1 MCGIFGYAALAAN
14 SLARAPL
21 DEVTEKLFLLSE
33 TRGKEAA
40 GIALQISGQIG
51 IYKDSIPASDLIKS
65 RGYKQFLERM
75 PSAINTKDNV
85 ALLGHT
91 RLVTNG
97 FQVIDENNQP
107 VRYSNTIG
115 IHNGIIVNHEA
126 LWNANTDLNRTSEV
140 DSQVAVAL
148 VQKQIDGGASIDQAI
163 RSTMAQVRGETS
175 LGLMFADRDTMV
187 LATNTGSLYLLGG
200 SAQGQFAFVS
210 EEFIAQEIIQGSD
223 KLAGFENCE
232 PRQLRPGEV
241 AIIDLATLAVDIL
254 DAEHDAAPNF
264 APKLAFIKE
273 IEEKSQRTAELRDGM
288 RRCTKCILPE
298 TMPYIEFDAQGV
310 CNYCHSYIVKPKP
323 DAAAVAQQL
332 QTLRTNDSGSADSI
346 LAFSGGRDSSY
357 GMHVLI
363 KDWGLKPL
371 AYTYDWGMVTDLGR
385 RNQSR
390 MCGEL
395 GVEHIWVSANISQK
409 RANIRRN
416 VNAWLKKPNLG
427 MIPLFMAGDKQFF
440 YYANKTKARTKLDKV
455 YFCINPLERTD
466 FKSAFSNVY
475 PDGLARD
482 SDSGAFSNYNLSAFS
497 SLSLA
502 SYYGREML
510 LNPRYLNR
518 SLFDTA
524 FAYAS
529 YYLMKQPFTNVFDY
543 LEWDEATVDD
553 TLINT
558 YGWETSPDTPTTWR
572 IGDGTAPFY
581 NYVYHQ
587 VAGFSE
593 FDTFRSNQI
602 REGSM
607 ERGRALELVAAE
619 HMPRWDAIQEYC
631 HMINVDIQE
640 CLRVV
645 NQMPRLYD
653 R

>member
-1 MCGIFGYAALAAN
+1 MCGIFGYAAVAAT
-14 SLARAPL
+14 SFARPDL
-21 DEVTEKLFLLSE
+21 DEVTERLFLLSE

-40 GIALQISGQIG
+40 GIALQIAGRLG
-51 IYKDSIPASDLIKS
+51 IYKDSIPASELIKS
-65 RGYKQFLERM
+65 DGYKQFLQRM
-75 PSAINTKDNV
+75 PTADKSNGHV

-97 FQVIDENNQP
+97 FQVVDENNQP
-107 VRYSNTIG
+107 VRYGNTIG
-115 IHNGIIVNHEA
+115 IHNGIIVNHQE
-126 LWNANTDLNRTSEV
+126 LWDNNPDLTRTSEV
-140 DSQVAVAL
+140 DSQVAAAL
-148 VQKQIDGGASIDQAI
+148 VQQQIDQGASLDQAV
-163 RSTMAQVRGETS
+163 RSTMSEVRGETS

-187 LATNTGSLYLLGG
+187 LATNTGSLYLVGG
-200 SAQGQFAFVS
+200 SQQGQFAFVS
-210 EEFIAQEIIQGSD
+210 EKYIAQQIIEGRD
-223 KLAGFENCE
+223 KLAGFEDCE
-232 PRQLRPGEV
+232 PLQLLPGQIAV
-241 AIIDLATLAVDIL
+241 IDLVTLAVDIL
-254 DAEHDAAPNF
+254 DNTTIDLPNI

-273 IEEKSQRTAELRDGM
+273 IEEKSQRSAQLRDNM
-288 RRCTKCILPE
+288 QRCTKCILPE

-310 CNYCHSYIVKPKP
+310 CNYCHSYVVKPKP
-323 DAAAVAQQL
+323 DAAVVAQQL
-332 QTLRTNDSGSADSI
+332 QSLKGGDGNSADSI

-363 KDWGLKPL
+363 KEWGLKPL

-395 GVEHIWVSANISQK
+395 GVEHIWVSANIAQK

-416 VNAWLKKPNLG
+416 VNAWLKKPDLG

-455 YFCINPLERTD
+455 FFCINPLERTD

-475 PDGLARD
+475 PDGLAQD
-482 SDSGAFSNYNLSAFS
+482 SDSGGFSNYNLSKFS

-502 SYYGREML
+502 SYYGRQML
-510 LNPRYLNR
+510 LNPRYLNS

-543 LEWDEATVDD
+543 LEWDEETVDD

-602 REGSM
+602 REGSITR
-607 ERGRALELVAAE
+607 ERALELVAAE
-619 HMPRWDAIQEYC
+619 HAPRWDAIQEYC

-645 NQMPRLYD
+645 NQMPRLYEQ
-653 R
+653 